1 MVGEWSDAF
10 LAETGQYIEHAR
22 WKEFLADFGNQQ
34 DTERCILRC
43 LEDERVAGAERGA
56 DLEGCEEDGSVPR
69 DDGANYAERFTSRV
83 T

>member
-1 MVGEWSDAF
+1 MVGEWSATF
-10 LAETGQYIEHAR
+10 LAKTGQYIEHAR
-22 WKEFLADFGNQQ
+22 WKEFLADFGEEEG
-34 DTERCILRC
+34 TKRCVLRR

-56 DLEGCEEDGSVPR
+56 DLEGGEEDRGVPR